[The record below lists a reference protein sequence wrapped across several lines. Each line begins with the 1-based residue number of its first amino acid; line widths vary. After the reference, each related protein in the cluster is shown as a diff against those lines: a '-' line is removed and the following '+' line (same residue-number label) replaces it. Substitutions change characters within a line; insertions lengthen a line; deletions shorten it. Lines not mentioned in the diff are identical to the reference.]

1 MSFRSILVLALFSG
15 MFGVSVSGAQDRLV
29 YTAASRQELPDAPSS
44 VQTQKKQRSHVEILA
59 DDPYRPLTNHQKLS
73 AWTRRSYDPSTFVA
87 AGVDTAFSGI
97 TSNMRYCCGADAL
110 GRQYAASVAD
120 AEARYFF
127 GKFLFPTILDQDPR
141 YLPKRSGGVLQ
152 RAWYAATRVLV
163 TRNDEG
169 RNTFNSSE
177 LLGIAFSKGL
187 TNAYY
192 PERDRTWGRTANSIL
207 GALQGDASGNLLT
220 EFMPDI
226 KRIFTRHAPK
236 RILALG
242 GHLSGSKN
250 TPAN

>member
-1 MSFRSILVLALFSG
+1 MSFRPILVLTLFIG
-15 MFGVSVSGAQDRLV
+15 TLGVILAGAQDRLL
-29 YTAASRQELPDAPSS
+29 YTATATQDLPDAPSS
-44 VQTQKKQRSHVEILA
+44 VRKQQKPRAQGEILA
-59 DDPYRPLTNHQKLS
+59 DDPYRPLTNHEKLT
-73 AWTRRSYDPSTFVA
+73 AWTRRSYAPSTFLA
-87 AGVDTAFSGI
+87 AGVDTAFSGM
-97 TSNMRYCCGADAL
+97 TSSMRYCCGADAL

-192 PERDRTWGRTANSIL
+192 PERDRTLGRTANSIL

-220 EFMPDI
+220 EFTPDM
-226 KRIFTRHAPK
+226 KRIFSKHAPK
-236 RILALG
+236 RLLALG
-242 GHLSGSKN
+242 NYFSGGRR
-250 TPAN
+250 A